1 MPITFKE
8 KITKYELFGEK
19 LLDFEYVLIDHCKY
33 GRYGEVISGR
43 VAYYSKD
50 IFDNQVKN
58 MQIDTDYCTLALTD
72 NGKGLNLLI

>member
-1 MPITFKE
+1 MAYEVMESIEQIE
-8 KITKYELFGEK
+8 KKYDGC
-19 LLDFEYVLIDHCKY
+19 YVLIDHCEY

-43 VAYYSKD
+43 VAYYSKDKD